1 MTTEQQQ
8 MRIVAVG
15 ASAGGLEALETF
27 FGNMPSTTR
36 FAFVV
41 IQHLSPDYKSLMG
54 ELLSKHTTMEIV
66 QGEDGMKLRPGVIHL
81 IPRKKNMT
89 IYQGTLF
96 LTEQEHGL
104 NLPIDIFMQSLAEDA
119 GEAAVGVVLSGTGS
133 DGTRGVR
140 AIKEAG
146 GLVIV
151 QDEEDAKFNGMPRSA
166 IATGIVDF
174 VLPAEQIPAELQSFV
189 TGRVQLVDEDSA
201 DGAGSSDSITKIFM
215 LIKRK
220 TGVDLSFYKENT
232 IIRRLERRMGIN
244 QIHDVQRY
252 IEFLEENPEEITTL
266 FKEILIGVTRFFR
279 DQSAFETLAE
289 QVVPAVFTGKAPHEQ
304 IRVWVAGCSTG
315 EEAYSIAILLTEYA
329 ERHFLHNE
337 IKIFATD
344 IDKDAIEFASYGTY
358 PESIAADASRDRLT
372 KYFVRKG
379 ESYQIVP
386 SIREKVI
393 FAYHNIF
400 KDPPFRRVDLISC
413 RNLLIY
419 LQPIL
424 QKKVLSNF
432 HFSLNEAGFLFLGS
446 SETVGELT
454 KYFRTIDTKWKIFAY
469 KGNGST
475 PRIDSAASDTPEG
488 WRDRIEI
495 SRASQLAQRTQLTQA
510 GVASNDQSTQSRPR
524 SRSRNSEPM
533 YEELIQHY
541 LPPTIVVDEERQVLH
556 TFGDLSPFLQIP
568 MGKMDLD
575 VMKMARKSV
584 NIPLGTALQT
594 AIRENRTVAYEDV
607 AVPTGDGGDADY
619 SVVRLVVRPL
629 RSAYNARFFAVIFD
643 PQDAKPREESLP
655 VQRFD
660 VDESVQRR
668 ITDLEN
674 ELQSTKENLQ
684 ATIEELETSNE
695 ELQATNEELLSSNEE
710 LQSTNEELQSVNEE
724 LITVNSEYQKKID
737 ELSELNDDMNN
748 LLSGTAIG
756 TVFLDEHLT
765 IRKFTPPVAQQI
777 NIIKT
782 DVGRPFADLSHNL
795 RYDALLS
802 DIKQVQ
808 ESGRASEL
816 EVQNKDGHWFLV
828 KIQSYRSEQ
837 EEVSPKGIVL
847 SLVNITERKVAE
859 EALLRE
865 HDLLMRVLNSN
876 PSAIVMLDHRGTIG
890 YANQRARELLGLT
903 EASLQ
908 RMRHQEETL
917 QVLTTDGTPIPSNQL
932 PASLVTSEGTPV
944 DDYSALV
951 QAGPDGANPGANI
964 PVRINGSPIYDEHGA
979 LEGAVLNLWGDSP

>member
-1 MTTEQQQ
+1 MISDANEF
-8 MRIVAVG
+8 RIVAIG
-15 ASAGGLEALETF
+15 ASAGGLEALESF
-27 FGNMPSTTR
+27 FDHMPGTAD

-54 ELLSKHTTMEIV
+54 ELLAKHTTMEIV
-66 QGEDGMKLRPGVIHL
+66 QAEDGVQLRPGVIHL

-89 IYQGTLF
+89 VYQGTLF

-119 GEAAVGVVLSGTGS
+119 GERSVGVVLSGTGS
-133 DGTRGVR
+133 DGTRGLR

-166 IATGIVDF
+166 ISTGIVDF
-174 VLPAEQIPAELQSFV
+174 ILPAAHIPEELQSFV
-189 TGRVQLVDEDSA
+189 SGKVRLVDEE
-201 DGAGSSDSITKIFM
+201 SSDATSATNSITKIFM

-232 IIRRLERRMGIN
+232 ILRRLERRMGIN
-244 QIHDVQRY
+244 QIHDVNRY
-252 IEFLEENPEEITTL
+252 VQFLEESPTETTTL

-279 DQSAFETLAE
+279 DRPAFDTLAE
-289 QVVPAVFTGKAPHEQ
+289 EVIPAIFEGKERHEQ

-315 EEAYSIAILLTEYA
+315 EEAYSIAILLSEYA

-344 IDKDAIEFASYGTY
+344 IDKDAIEFASYGNY
-358 PESIAADASRDRLT
+358 PESIAADASQERLS

-393 FAYHNIF
+393 FAFHNIF
-400 KDPPFRRVDLISC
+400 KDPPFRRIDLISC

-419 LQPIL
+419 LQPVL

-432 HFSLNEAGFLFLGS
+432 HFSLNEEGYLFLGS
-446 SETVGELT
+446 SETVGDLT
-454 KYFRTIDTKWKIFAY
+454 KYFRTIDTKWKLFAY
-469 KGNGST
+469 KGSRAAPKLELT
-475 PRIDSAASDTPEG
+475 PPNSPEA
-488 WRDRIEI
+488 WRERIE
-495 SRASQLAQRTQLTQA
+495 ATQA
-510 GVASNDQSTQSRPR
+510 TQATVAHTDAAHRKP
-524 SRSRNSEPM
+524 SRNTEPM
-533 YEELIQHY
+533 YEELIEHY
-541 LPPTIVVDEERQVLH
+541 LPPTVVVDENRLVVH
-556 TFGDLSPFLQIP
+556 TFGDLATYLQIP
-568 MGKMDLD
+568 TGKMDLD
-575 VMKMARKSV
+575 VMKMARPSV
-584 NIPLGTALQT
+584 SIPLGTALQT
-594 AIRENRTVAYEDV
+594 AIRENRFAAYDDISVPHGDNDDV
-607 AVPTGDGGDADY
+607 VI
-619 SVVRLVVRPL
+619 RLAVRPL
-629 RSAYNARFFAVIFD
+629 RSAYNARFFAIVFD
-643 PQDAKPREESLP
+643 EQNCEKRSDDLP

-660 VDESVQRR
+660 VEDSVRRR
-668 ITDLEN
+668 INDLEN
-674 ELQSTKENLQ
+674 ELQHTKESLQ

-756 TVFLDEHLT
+756 TVFLDDNLT
-765 IRKFTPPVAQQI
+765 IRKFTPPAARQI

-795 RYDALLS
+795 RYDRLLE
-802 DIKQVQ
+802 DIEHVHSS
-808 ESGRASEL
+808 ERPSEL
-816 EVQNKDGHWFLV
+816 EVQNKEGLWFLV
-828 KIQSYRSEQ
+828 KIQPYRSEQ
-837 EEVSPKGIVL
+837 EDLSHKGVVL
-847 SLVNITERKVAE
+847 SLIDITERKVAE
-859 EALLRE
+859 DALLRQHE
-865 HDLLMRVLNSN
+865 LLMRVLDSN

-890 YANQRARELLGLT
+890 YANRRAQDLLGLS
-903 EASLQ
+903 EGSLH
-908 RMRHQEETL
+908 RMRHEEETFEA
-917 QVLTTDGTPIPSNQL
+917 TTPDGSQIASDRFPL
-932 PASLVTSEGTPV
+932 SLVTDDGRPV
-944 DDYSALV
+944 EDYPV
-951 QAGPDGANPGANI
+951 IVTAGPEAADPGAQI
-964 PVRINGSPIYDEHGA
+964 RVQINGSPIYDESGEV
-979 LEGAVLNLWGDSP
+979 EGAVLNLRPEA

>member
-1 MTTEQQQ
+1 MTSDSNEF
-8 MRIVAVG
+8 RIVAIG
-15 ASAGGLEALETF
+15 ASAGGLEALESF
-27 FGNMPSTTR
+27 FDHMPATTD

-54 ELLSKHTTMEIV
+54 ELLAKHTTMQIA
-66 QGEDGMKLRPGVIHL
+66 QAEDGLQLRPGVIHL

-89 IYQGTLF
+89 VYQGTLF

-119 GEAAVGVVLSGTGS
+119 GERGVGVVLSGTGS
-133 DGTRGVR
+133 DGTRGLR

-166 IATGIVDF
+166 ISTGIVDF
-174 VLPAEQIPAELQSFV
+174 ILPAAQIPEELQSFV
-189 TGRVQLVDEDSA
+189 SGKVRLVDQESSDSA
-201 DGAGSSDSITKIFM
+201 GATNSITKIFI

-232 IIRRLERRMGIN
+232 ILRRLERRMGIN

-252 IEFLEENPEEITTL
+252 IQFLEESPNETTTL

-279 DQSAFETLAE
+279 DRPAFETLAE
-289 QVVPAVFTGKAPHEQ
+289 EVIPAIFEGKERHEQ

-315 EEAYSIAILLTEYA
+315 EEAYSIAILLSEYA
-329 ERHFLHNE
+329 ELHFLHNE

-344 IDKDAIEFASYGTY
+344 IDKDAIEFASYGNY
-358 PESIAADASRDRLT
+358 PESIAADASPERLT

-400 KDPPFRRVDLISC
+400 KDPPFRRIDLISC

-419 LQPIL
+419 LQPVL

-432 HFSLNEAGFLFLGS
+432 HFSLNEEGYLFLGS
-446 SETVGELT
+446 SETVGDLT
-454 KYFRTIDTKWKIFAY
+454 TYFRTIDTKWKLFAY
-469 KGNGST
+469 KGS
-475 PRIDSAASDTPEG
+475 SAAPKIELNTPDTPEG
-488 WRDRIEI
+488 WRERLE
-495 SRASQLAQRTQLTQA
+495 ATQA
-510 GVASNDQSTQSRPR
+510 TQATVGHTHASHRKP
-524 SRSRNSEPM
+524 SRNTEPM
-533 YEELIQHY
+533 YEELIEHY
-541 LPPTIVVDEERQVLH
+541 LPPTVVVDENRQVVH
-556 TFGDLSPFLQIP
+556 TFGDLATYLQIP
-568 MGKMDLD
+568 TGKMDLD
-575 VMKMARKSV
+575 VMKMARPSV

-594 AIRENRTVAYEDV
+594 AIRENQFVAYDDIS
-607 AVPTGDGGDADY
+607 VPHGDTDH
-619 SVVRLVVRPL
+619 VVIRLAVRPL
-629 RSAYNARFFAVIFD
+629 RSAYNARFFAIVFD
-643 PQDAKPREESLP
+643 KQDHPDRSADLP

-660 VDESVQRR
+660 VEDSVRRR
-668 ITDLEN
+668 ISDLEN
-674 ELQSTKENLQ
+674 ELQHTKENLQ

-756 TVFLDEHLT
+756 TIFLDGNLT
-765 IRKFTPPVAQQI
+765 IRKFTPPAARQI

-795 RYDALLS
+795 RYDRLLE
-802 DIKQVQ
+802 DIAQVHSS
-808 ESGRASEL
+808 ERPSEL
-816 EVQNKDGHWFLV
+816 EV
-828 KIQSYRSEQ
+828 
-837 EEVSPKGIVL
+837 
-847 SLVNITERKVAE
+847 
-859 EALLRE
+859 
-865 HDLLMRVLNSN
+865 
-876 PSAIVMLDHRGTIG
+876 
-890 YANQRARELLGLT
+890 
-903 EASLQ
+903 
-908 RMRHQEETL
+908 
-917 QVLTTDGTPIPSNQL
+917 
-932 PASLVTSEGTPV
+932 
-944 DDYSALV
+944 
-951 QAGPDGANPGANI
+951 
-964 PVRINGSPIYDEHGA
+964 
-979 LEGAVLNLWGDSP
+979 

>member
-1 MTTEQQQ
+1 VTTEHAGF
-8 MRIVAVG
+8 RIVAVG
-15 ASAGGLEALETF
+15 ASAGGLEALESF
-27 FGNMPSTTR
+27 FDHMPTTTD

-54 ELLSKHTTMEIV
+54 ELLAKHTDMEIV
-66 QGEDGMKLRPGVIHL
+66 QAEDGLKIRPGVIHL

-89 IYQGTLF
+89 VYQGKLF

-104 NLPIDIFMQSLAEDA
+104 NLPIDIFMQSLAEDV

-133 DGTRGVR
+133 DGTRGLR

-146 GLVIV
+146 GLVIA

-166 IATGIVDF
+166 ISTGIVDF
-174 VLPAEQIPAELQSFV
+174 VLPAAKIPDELQSFV
-189 TGRVQLVDEDSA
+189 SGNVRLREEAAT
-201 DGAGSSDSITKIFM
+201 DGGEASDSISKIFM

-244 QIHDVQRY
+244 QIHDVQHY
-252 IEFLEENPEEITTL
+252 VQFLEESPGEITTL

-279 DQSAFETLAE
+279 DSEAFERLAE
-289 QVVPAVFTGKAPHEQ
+289 QVVPAIFDGKESNDQ

-344 IDKDAIEFASYGTY
+344 IDKEAIEFASYGHY
-358 PESIAADASRDRLT
+358 PESIAADASQQRLT

-379 ESYQIVP
+379 ERYQIVP

-400 KDPPFRRVDLISC
+400 KDPPFRKIDLISC

-419 LQPIL
+419 LQPVL
-424 QKKVLSNF
+424 QKKILSNF
-432 HFSLNEAGFLFLGS
+432 HFSLNEDGHLFLGS
-446 SETVGELT
+446 SETVGDLT

-469 KGNGST
+469 KGSGSSPNLQLTT
-475 PRIDSAASDTPEG
+475 PNTPEG
-488 WRDRIEI
+488 WKERLE
-495 SRASQLAQRTQLTQA
+495 ATQA
-510 GVASNDQSTQSRPR
+510 TQATVLAHDSTQRKP
-524 SRSRNSEPM
+524 SRNTEPM
-533 YEELIQHY
+533 YEELIEHY
-541 LPPTIVVDEERQVLH
+541 LPPTIVVDDNRQVVH
-556 TFGDLSPFLQIP
+556 TFGDLSEYLRIP
-568 MGKMDLD
+568 AGRMDLD
-575 VMKMARKSV
+575 IMKMAREPV
-584 NIPLGTALQT
+584 NIPLGSAIQTAL
-594 AIRENRTVAYEDV
+594 RENRTVAYDDV
-607 AVPTGDGGDADY
+607 PVPHGDDQYHAIQM
-619 SVVRLVVRPL
+619 VVRPL
-629 RSAYNARFFAVIFD
+629 RSAYNARFFAIVFD
-643 PQDAKPREESLP
+643 ERRADTQPDDLP

-756 TVFLDEHLT
+756 TVFLDENLL
-765 IRKFTPPVAQQI
+765 IRKFTPPLARQI

-795 RYDALLS
+795 HYDNLS
-802 DIKQVQ
+802 SDVERVQ
-808 ESGRASEL
+808 ASETPSEI
-816 EVQNKDGHWFLV
+816 EVKNKEGRWFLV
-828 KIQSYRSEQ
+828 KIQPYHTEQ
-837 EEVSPKGIVL
+837 ESLNRKGIVL
-847 SLVNITERKVAE
+847 SLIDITERKAAE
-859 EALLRE
+859 EALLRQ
-865 HDLLMRVLNSN
+865 HDLLMRVLDSN

-890 YANQRARELLGLT
+890 YANRRAQELLGYSE
-903 EASLQ
+903 EALHQ
-908 RMRHQEETL
+908 MRHDEETFHA
-917 QVLTTDGTPIPSNQL
+917 TTPDGTEIASDQL
-932 PASLVTSEGTPV
+932 PFSLVTESGEPV
-944 DDYSALV
+944 TDYPILV
-951 QAGPDGANPGANI
+951 NAGPDAQEPGATLRF
-964 PVRINGSPIYDEHGA
+964 RISGSPIYDESDQV
-979 LEGAVLNLWGDSP
+979 EGAVLNLRPELP